1 MILNANSIKSIFCR
15 ARKLRRTSVYARPTT
30 ESKLSQ
36 LNNESNQ
43 STLDPI
49 CITPA
54 KSNPEVH
61 HKKNIKS
68 VNINQSGTT
77 EMKSNI
83 TRSIKTQ
90 HSININQTLNSK
102 DSSSNHKMDMS
113 VVTPISTKRRPVL
126 SVISQHIE
134 SLDNMNKAAPF
145 TPQPPSDP
153 TVVLKKK
160 MKLKME
166 AEIKDKVSLMPPSSP
181 YALICDADEVS
192 RSIVNTFL

>member
-1 MILNANSIKSIFCR
+1 MQIKANSIKSMFCR
-15 ARKLRRTSVYARPTT
+15 ARKLRRTSVYARPTA
-30 ESKLSQ
+30 ECKLSQ

-43 STLDPI
+43 STLDHI
-49 CITPA
+49 SITPA
-54 KSNPEVH
+54 KSNPDTH

-68 VNINQSGTT
+68 VNINQNDTI
-77 EMKSNI
+77 EMKINS
-83 TRSIKTQ
+83 TRSVKKNN
-90 HSININQTLNSK
+90 SININPKLNLK

-113 VVTPISTKRRPVL
+113 SVTPILTKRRPAL

-134 SLDNMNKAAPF
+134 SLDNINKVAPC

-192 RSIVNTFL
+192 RSVVNTFI

>member
-1 MILNANSIKSIFCR
+1 M
-15 ARKLRRTSVYARPTT
+15 
-30 ESKLSQ
+30 
-36 LNNESNQ
+36 
-43 STLDPI
+43 
-49 CITPA
+49 
-54 KSNPEVH
+54 
-61 HKKNIKS
+61 
-68 VNINQSGTT
+68 G
-77 EMKSNI
+77 
-83 TRSIKTQ
+83 TRSIKT
-90 HSININQTLNSK
+90 HNSININQTLISK
-102 DSSSNHKMDMS
+102 DSSSNYKMDMS

-181 YALICDADEVS
+181 YALICDADERFILGWLS
-192 RSIVNTFL
+192 